1 MLLCTQ
7 EKKGIIEAFAQTGKS
22 DTGSPEVQIAL
33 LTERIKQLTEHF
45 KTHKKDHHSRRGLII
60 LVNQRR
66 KLLKYLERSSS
77 DRYKSVIQKLG
88 LRK

>member
-45 KTHKKDHHSRRGLII
+45 KTHKKDVVFYLNLTKI
-60 LVNQRR
+60 
-66 KLLKYLERSSS
+66 KLLNLRA
-77 DRYKSVIQKLG
+77 LG
-88 LRK
+88 QESLAMVVL